1 MKFLPFLCFAAGLVA
16 AEVKTPDAKPR
27 EVTVYADRAEVVRV
41 FKGDLAAG
49 DQSLLFDDL
58 PANVDFSSIRV
69 EGTGAFTLV
78 DIRPETVQAKE
89 IANEAV
95 RALQSKIQAQE
106 LIQKELA
113 QAEARVAFRR
123 GALEKVLGR
132 LTSVGKESANPEMDP
147 LKWAAY
153 LDFQAEQ
160 LAALDKESTEL
171 AKKLKESRLQVD
183 TLNRE
188 IAALNGNQ
196 NRSRNLARVNLE
208 VKTAGAVE
216 VRLSYVV
223 HGPSWRP
230 VYDLRADT
238 KAKTL
243 EITYHAELRQST
255 GEDWNGV
262 ALKLST
268 AEPSVGGREPEMSP
282 WFLHKAEPMVAFDA
296 LKREEESLRKD
307 AEQARFG
314 RRAAGEKQQNFNG
327 FGVAGNNFFAARPTD
342 NEFKATSGNID
353 GASVSTAAV
362 VTGGTAATYV
372 VERATDIKSDNK
384 MAKVTVARIALAST
398 FRHSCVPKLSSFV
411 YLKTHATNK
420 SDFTLLPGRTAVFL
434 DGAFVANSSMDLV
447 PAGQEFWTFL
457 GVDQSV
463 SVERKELAR
472 RDETT
477 GVFGKKTLRTVFDQV
492 FKVKNGKA
500 TEIDLVI
507 WDQLPMGDHEDIKV
521 VLEEPKLEANS
532 ESFKMNESKFVEWR
546 HGLKAGEKRDV
557 PYRFAIERPED
568 MRVMGF

>member
-1 MKFLPFLCFAAGLVA
+1 MKIFSFLCFAAALGA
-16 AEVKTPDAKPR
+16 ADVPTPDAKPR
-27 EVTVYADRAEVVRV
+27 EVTVYADRAEVVRI
-41 FKGDLAAG
+41 FKGDLAVG
-49 DQSLLFDDL
+49 DQSLLFDNL

-69 EGTGAFTLV
+69 EGTGAFTLI
-78 DIRPETVQAKE
+78 DIRAETVQVKE
-89 IANEAV
+89 VANEAI
-95 RALQSKIQAQE
+95 RALQAKIQAQE
-106 LIQKELA
+106 LVQKELA
-113 QAEARVAFRR
+113 LAEGRVAFRR
-123 GALEKVLGR
+123 SALDKVLGR

-160 LAALDKESTEL
+160 QVALDKEATDL
-171 AKKLKESRLQVD
+171 AKRVKESRQLVD
-183 TLNRE
+183 TFNRE

-196 NRSRNLARVNLE
+196 SRSRNQARVNLD
-208 VKTAGAVE
+208 VKTAGAAE

-223 HGPSWRP
+223 HGPSWKP

-238 KAKTL
+238 KGKTL

-255 GEDWNGV
+255 GEDWQGV
-262 ALKLST
+262 SLKLST

-282 WFLHKAEPMVAFDA
+282 WFLAKAEAVALDE
-296 LKREEESLRKD
+296 LGKD
-307 AEQARFG
+307 SDG
-314 RRAAGEKQQNFNG
+314 RNRWDRAMGTGRIAGEKQQNFGGGASNLNM
-327 FGVAGNNFFAARPTD
+327 FQA
-342 NEFKATSGNID
+342 NEFKAGAAALAD
-353 GASVSTAAV
+353 ASVSTAAV
-362 VTGGTAATYV
+362 VAGGTAATYV
-372 VERATDIKSDNK
+372 IERTTDIKSDNK
-384 MAKVTVARIALAST
+384 MAKVTVMRLLLPST
-398 FRHSCVPKLSSFV
+398 YRHSCVPKLSSYV

-420 SDFTLLPGRTAVFL
+420 SDFTLLPGRTSVFL
-434 DGAFVANSSMDLV
+434 DGAFVANASMDLV

-472 RDETT
+472 REETT

-521 VLEEPKLEANS
+521 VLEEPKYEKDS
-532 ESFKMNESKFVEWR
+532 TSFKMNETKYVEWR
-546 HGLKAGEKRDV
+546 HAVKAGEKLDV

-568 MRVMGF
+568 MQVIGY

>member
-1 MKFLPFLCFAAGLVA
+1 MKTFSFLCFAAALGA

-41 FKGDLAAG
+41 FKGDLATG
-49 DQSLLFDDL
+49 EQSLLFDNL

-69 EGTGAFTLV
+69 EGTGAFTLI
-78 DIRPETVQAKE
+78 DIRPETVQVKE
-89 IANEAV
+89 VANEAI
-95 RALQSKIQAQE
+95 RALQAKIQAQE
-106 LIQKELA
+106 IVQKELA
-113 QAEARVAFRR
+113 LAEGRVAFRR

-160 LAALDKESTEL
+160 QVALDKEATDL
-171 AKKLKESRLQVD
+171 AKRVKESRQLVD
-183 TLNRE
+183 TYNRE
-188 IAALNGNQ
+188 ISALNGNLS
-196 NRSRNLARVNLE
+196 RSRNLARVNLD
-208 VKTAGAVE
+208 VKAAGAAE

-223 HGPSWRP
+223 HGPSWKP

-238 KAKTL
+238 KGKTL

-255 GEDWNGV
+255 GEDWQGV

-282 WFLHKAEPMVAFDA
+282 WFLAKAEPVALD
-296 LKREEESLRKD
+296 ELRRD
-307 AEQARFG
+307 SEGGNRRGSVVAG
-314 RRAAGEKQQNFNG
+314 RTAGEKQNFLAADNQFNG
-327 FGVAGNNFFAARPTD
+327 FT
-342 NEFKATSGNID
+342 ATSGAKLAD
-353 GASVSTAAV
+353 ATVSTAAV
-362 VTGGTAATYV
+362 VAGGTAATYV
-372 VERATDIKSDNK
+372 IERTTDIKSDNK
-384 MAKVTVARIALAST
+384 LAKVTVMRLLLPST
-398 FRHSCVPKLSSFV
+398 YRHSCVPKLSGYV

-420 SDFTLLPGRTAVFL
+420 SDFTLLPGRTSVFL

-472 RDETT
+472 REETS

-521 VLEEPKLEANS
+521 VLEEPKYEKDS
-532 ESFKMNESKFVEWR
+532 ESFKMTETKFVEWR
-546 HGLKAGEKRDV
+546 HAVKAGEKRDV
-557 PYRFAIERPED
+557 PFRFAIERPAD
-568 MRVMGF
+568 MQVIGF

>member
-1 MKFLPFLCFAAGLVA
+1 MKIFSFLCLAAALGA
-16 AEVKTPDAKPR
+16 ADVPTPDAKPR
-27 EVTVYADRAEVVRV
+27 EVTVYADRAEVVRI
-41 FKGDLAAG
+41 FKGDLSAG
-49 DQSLLFDDL
+49 DQSLLFDNL

-69 EGTGAFTLV
+69 EGTGAFTLI
-78 DIRPETVQAKE
+78 DIRAETVQVKE
-89 IANEAV
+89 VANEAI
-95 RALQSKIQAQE
+95 RALQAKIQAQE
-106 LIQKELA
+106 LVQKELA
-113 QAEARVAFRR
+113 LAEGRVAFRR
-123 GALEKVLGR
+123 SALDKVLGR

-160 LAALDKESTEL
+160 QVALDKEATDL
-171 AKKLKESRLQVD
+171 AKRVKESRQLVD

-196 NRSRNLARVNLE
+196 SRSRNLARVNLD
-208 VKTAGAVE
+208 VKTAGAAE

-223 HGPSWRP
+223 HGPSWKP

-238 KAKTL
+238 KGKTL

-255 GEDWNGV
+255 GEDWQGV
-262 ALKLST
+262 SLKLST

-282 WFLHKAEPMVAFDA
+282 WFLAKAEAVALD
-296 LKREEESLRKD
+296 ELRQD
-307 AEQARFG
+307 SDGLNRRGSNLTG
-314 RRAAGEKQQNFNG
+314 RIAGEKQN
-327 FGVAGNNFFAARPTD
+327 FAAATGNQF
-342 NEFKATSGNID
+342 NEFSTKAGSAVLADAT
-353 GASVSTAAV
+353 VSTASV
-362 VTGGTAATYV
+362 VTGGTAATFV
-372 VERATDIKSDNK
+372 IERTTDIKSDNK
-384 MAKVTVARIALAST
+384 MAKVTVTRLLLPST
-398 FRHSCVPKLSSFV
+398 YRHSCVPKLSSYV

-420 SDFTLLPGRTAVFL
+420 SDFTLLPGRTSVFL
-434 DGAFVANSSMDLV
+434 DGAFVANASMDLV
-447 PAGQEFWTFL
+447 PAGQKFWTFL

-472 RDETT
+472 REETS

-521 VLEEPKLEANS
+521 VLEVPKYEKDS

-546 HGLKAGEKRDV
+546 HAVKAGEKLDV

-568 MRVMGF
+568 MQVIGY

>member
-1 MKFLPFLCFAAGLVA
+1 MKLFSFLCFAAALGA
-16 AEVKTPDAKPR
+16 AEVPTPDAKPR
-27 EVTVYADRAEVVRV
+27 EVTVYADRAEVVRI

-49 DQSLLFDDL
+49 DQSLLFDNL

-69 EGTGAFTLV
+69 DGTGAFTLI
-78 DIRPETVQAKE
+78 DIRPEAVQVKE
-89 IANEAV
+89 VANEAI
-95 RALQSKIQAQE
+95 RALQAKIQAQE
-106 LIQKELA
+106 LVQKELSL
-113 QAEARVAFRR
+113 AEGRVAFRR
-123 GALEKVLGR
+123 SALDKVLGR

-160 LAALDKESTEL
+160 QVALDKEATEL
-171 AKKLKESRLQVD
+171 AKRVKDSRQLVD
-183 TLNRE
+183 TFNRE

-196 NRSRNLARVNLE
+196 SRSRNLARVNLD
-208 VKTAGAVE
+208 VKTAGPAE

-223 HGPSWRP
+223 HGPSWKP

-238 KAKTL
+238 KGKTL

-255 GEDWNGV
+255 GEDWQGV

-282 WFLHKAEPMVAFDA
+282 WFLAKAEAIA
-296 LKREEESLRKD
+296 LDELRKD
-307 AEQARFG
+307 TDG
-314 RRAAGEKQQNFNG
+314 RNRRSQVGSGRAAGEKQNFD
-327 FGVAGNNFFAARPTD
+327 AGDNRFLV
-342 NEFKATSGNID
+342 NEFGTKNGLALGLADAT
-353 GASVSTAAV
+353 VSTAAV
-362 VTGGTAATYV
+362 VVGGTAATYV
-372 VERATDIKSDNK
+372 IERTTDIKSDNK
-384 MAKVTVARIALAST
+384 LAKVTVTRLLLPST
-398 FRHSCVPKLSSFV
+398 FRHSCVPKLSSYV

-420 SDFTLLPGRTAVFL
+420 SDFTLLPGRTSVFL

-447 PAGQEFWTFL
+447 PAGQKFWTFL

-472 RDETT
+472 REESS
-477 GVFGKKTLRTVFDQV
+477 GLFGKKTLRTVFDQV

-500 TEIDLVI
+500 TEIDLVL

-521 VLEEPKLEANS
+521 VLEVPKYEKDS

-546 HGLKAGEKRDV
+546 HAVKAGEKLDV

-568 MRVMGF
+568 MQVLGY

>member
-1 MKFLPFLCFAAGLVA
+1 MKAFSLLCFAAVLGA
-16 AEVKTPDAKPR
+16 AEVPTPDAKPR
-27 EVTVYADRAEVVRV
+27 EVTVYADRAEVVRI
-41 FKGDLAAG
+41 FQGTLAAG
-49 DQSLLFDDL
+49 DQSLLFDNL

-69 EGTGAFTLV
+69 DGTGAFTLV
-78 DIRPETVQAKE
+78 DIRPETVQVKE
-89 IANEAV
+89 VANEAI
-95 RALQSKIQAQE
+95 RALQAKIQAQE

-113 QAEARVAFRR
+113 LAEGRVAFRR
-123 GALEKVLGR
+123 SALDKVLGR

-153 LDFQAEQ
+153 LDFQAQ
-160 LAALDKESTEL
+160 QQVALDKEATDL
-171 AKKLKESRLQVD
+171 AKSLKESRQQVD
-183 TLNRE
+183 IHNRE

-196 NRSRNLARVNLE
+196 NRSRNLARVNLD
-208 VKTAGAVE
+208 VKTAGPVT

-223 HGPSWRP
+223 HGPSWKP

-238 KAKTL
+238 KAKSL

-255 GEDWNGV
+255 GEDWQGI

-282 WFLHKAEPMVAFDA
+282 WFLSKAEPVVYMDELRSDA
-296 LKREEESLRKD
+296 DR
-307 AEQARFG
+307 G
-314 RRAAGEKQQNFNG
+314 RAAGRAKPGAAEKQN
-327 FGVAGNNFFAARPTD
+327 FGVLTAGNNFTAATD
-342 NEFKATSGNID
+342 NEFKAK
-353 GASVSTAAV
+353 ASLADATVSTAAV
-362 VTGGTAATYV
+362 VASGTAATYV
-372 VERATDIKSDNK
+372 IERTTDIKSDNK
-384 MAKVTVARIALAST
+384 LAKVTVMRLLLPST
-398 FRHSCVPKLSSFV
+398 YRHSCVPKLSSYV

-420 SDFTLLPGRTAVFL
+420 SDFTLLPGRTSVFL

-472 RDETT
+472 REETS
-477 GVFGKKTLRTVFDQV
+477 GVFGKKTMRTVFDQV

-521 VLEEPKLEANS
+521 VLEEPKYEKDS
-532 ESFKMNESKFVEWR
+532 ESFKINESKFVEWR
-546 HGLKAGEKRDV
+546 HAVKPGEKRDV

-568 MRVMGF
+568 MQVIGY

>member
-1 MKFLPFLCFAAGLVA
+1 MKIFSCLCFAAALGA

-27 EVTVYADRAEVVRV
+27 EVTVYADRAEVVRI

-58 PANVDFSSIRV
+58 PANVDFASIRV
-69 EGTGAFTLV
+69 EGTGTFTLI
-78 DIRPETVQAKE
+78 DIRPETVQVKE
-89 IANEAV
+89 VANEAI
-95 RALQSKIQAQE
+95 RALQAKIQAQE
-106 LIQKELA
+106 LVQKELA
-113 QAEARVAFRR
+113 LAEGRVAFRR
-123 GALEKVLGR
+123 SALDKVLGR

-160 LAALDKESTEL
+160 QVALDKEATDL
-171 AKKLKESRLQVD
+171 AKRVKESRQLVD
-183 TLNRE
+183 TYNRE
-188 IAALNGNQ
+188 ISALNGNQ
-196 NRSRNLARVNLE
+196 SRSRNLAHVNLD
-208 VKTAGAVE
+208 VKAAGPAV

-223 HGPSWRP
+223 HGPSWKP

-238 KAKTL
+238 KGKTL

-255 GEDWNGV
+255 GEDWQGV

-282 WFLHKAEPMVAFDA
+282 WFLSKAEPVALD
-296 LKREEESLRKD
+296 ELRRKSD
-307 AEQARFG
+307 GGATRGLDVDG
-314 RRAAGEKQQNFNG
+314 RSAGEKQNFVAAGNG
-327 FGVAGNNFFAARPTD
+327 FNAFQA
-342 NEFKATSGNID
+342 NEFGTKSEAKLADVT
-353 GASVSTAAV
+353 VSTAAV
-362 VTGGTAATYV
+362 VAGGTAATYV
-372 VERATDIKSDNK
+372 IERTTDIKSDNK
-384 MAKVTVARIALAST
+384 LAKVTVMRLLLPST
-398 FRHSCVPKLSSFV
+398 YRHSCVPKLSSYV

-420 SDFTLLPGRTAVFL
+420 SDFTLLPGRTSVFL
-434 DGAFVANSSMDLV
+434 DGAFVANASMDLV

-472 RDETT
+472 REESS

-521 VLEEPKLEANS
+521 VLEEPKYEKDS
-532 ESFKMNESKFVEWR
+532 TSFKMTETKYVEWR
-546 HGLKAGEKRDV
+546 HAVKAGEKRDV

-568 MRVMGF
+568 MQVIGY

>member
-1 MKFLPFLCFAAGLVA
+1 MKIFSFLCFAAALGA

-49 DQSLLFDDL
+49 EQSLLFDNL

-69 EGTGAFTLV
+69 EGTGAFTLI
-78 DIRPETVQAKE
+78 DIRPETVQVKE
-89 IANEAV
+89 VANEAI
-95 RALQSKIQAQE
+95 RALQAKIQAQE
-106 LIQKELA
+106 IVQKELA
-113 QAEARVAFRR
+113 LAEGRVAFRR
-123 GALEKVLGR
+123 GALDKVLGR

-160 LAALDKESTEL
+160 QVALDKEATDL
-171 AKKLKESRLQVD
+171 AKRVKESRQLVD
-183 TLNRE
+183 TYNRE
-188 IAALNGNQ
+188 ISALNGNLS
-196 NRSRNLARVNLE
+196 RSRNLARVNLD
-208 VKTAGAVE
+208 VKAAGAAE

-223 HGPSWRP
+223 HGPSWKP

-238 KAKTL
+238 KGKTL

-255 GEDWNGV
+255 GEDWQGV

-282 WFLHKAEPMVAFDA
+282 WFLAKAEPVALDE
-296 LKREEESLRKD
+296 LRRESESLDRRGSVV
-307 AEQARFG
+307 AG
-314 RRAAGEKQQNFNG
+314 RTAGEKQNFL
-327 FGVAGNNFFAARPTD
+327 AAD
-342 NEFKATSGNID
+342 NRFNAFTATSAGKLAD
-353 GASVSTAAV
+353 ATVSTAAV
-362 VTGGTAATYV
+362 VAGGTAATYV
-372 VERATDIKSDNK
+372 IERTTDIKSDNK
-384 MAKVTVARIALAST
+384 LAKVTVMRLLLPST
-398 FRHSCVPKLSSFV
+398 YRHSCVPKLSGYV

-420 SDFTLLPGRTAVFL
+420 SDFTLLPGRTSVFL

-472 RDETT
+472 REESS

-521 VLEEPKLEANS
+521 VLEEPKYEKDS
-532 ESFKMNESKFVEWR
+532 ESFKMTETKFVEWR
-546 HGLKAGEKRDV
+546 HAVKAGEKRDV
-557 PYRFAIERPED
+557 PFRFAIERPAD
-568 MRVMGF
+568 MQVIGF

>member
-1 MKFLPFLCFAAGLVA
+1 MKIFSCLCFAAALGA

-27 EVTVYADRAEVVRV
+27 EVTVYADRAEVVRI

-58 PANVDFSSIRV
+58 PANVDFASIRV
-69 EGTGAFTLV
+69 EGTGAFTLI
-78 DIRPETVQAKE
+78 DIRPETVQVKE
-89 IANEAV
+89 VANEAI
-95 RALQSKIQAQE
+95 RALQAKIQAQE
-106 LIQKELA
+106 LVQKELA
-113 QAEARVAFRR
+113 LAEGRVAFRR
-123 GALEKVLGR
+123 SALDKVLGR

-160 LAALDKESTEL
+160 QVALDKEATDL
-171 AKKLKESRLQVD
+171 AKRVKESRQLVD
-183 TLNRE
+183 TYNRE
-188 IAALNGNQ
+188 ISALNGNQ
-196 NRSRNLARVNLE
+196 SRSRNLAHVNLE
-208 VKTAGAVE
+208 VKAAGPAE

-223 HGPSWRP
+223 HGPSWKP

-238 KAKTL
+238 KVKTL

-255 GEDWNGV
+255 GEDWQGV
-262 ALKLST
+262 SLKLST

-282 WFLHKAEPMVAFDA
+282 WFLSKAEPVA
-296 LKREEESLRKD
+296 LEELRKD
-307 AEQARFG
+307 SDGLNRRSLVVAG
-314 RRAAGEKQQNFNG
+314 RIAGEKQNFVAANGGNG
-327 FGVAGNNFFAARPTD
+327 FQA
-342 NEFKATSGNID
+342 NEFGTKAEAKLADAT
-353 GASVSTAAV
+353 VSTAAV
-362 VTGGTAATYV
+362 VAGGTAATYV
-372 VERATDIKSDNK
+372 IERTTDIKSDNK
-384 MAKVTVARIALAST
+384 LAKVTVMRLLLPST
-398 FRHSCVPKLSSFV
+398 YRHSCVPKLSSYV

-420 SDFTLLPGRTAVFL
+420 SDFTLLPGRTSVFL
-434 DGAFVANSSMDLV
+434 DGAFVANASMDLV

-472 RDETT
+472 REESS
-477 GVFGKKTLRTVFDQV
+477 GLFGKKTLRTVFDQV

-521 VLEEPKLEANS
+521 VLEEPKYEKDS
-532 ESFKMNESKFVEWR
+532 ESFKMNESKYVEWR
-546 HGLKAGEKRDV
+546 HAVKAGEKRDV

-568 MRVMGF
+568 MQVLGY

>member
-1 MKFLPFLCFAAGLVA
+1 MKIFSFLCFAAALGA
-16 AEVKTPDAKPR
+16 ADVPTPDAKPR
-27 EVTVYADRAEVVRV
+27 EVTVYADRAEVVRI
-41 FKGDLAAG
+41 FKGDLAVG
-49 DQSLLFDDL
+49 DQSLLFDNL

-69 EGTGAFTLV
+69 EGTGAFTLI
-78 DIRPETVQAKE
+78 DIRAETVQVKE
-89 IANEAV
+89 VANEAI
-95 RALQSKIQAQE
+95 RALQAKIQAQE
-106 LIQKELA
+106 LVQKELA
-113 QAEARVAFRR
+113 LAEGRVAFRR
-123 GALEKVLGR
+123 GALDKVLGR

-160 LAALDKESTEL
+160 QVALDKEATDL
-171 AKKLKESRLQVD
+171 AKRVKESRQLVD
-183 TLNRE
+183 TFNRE

-196 NRSRNLARVNLE
+196 SRSRNQARVNLD
-208 VKTAGAVE
+208 VKTAGAAE

-223 HGPSWRP
+223 HGPSWKP

-238 KAKTL
+238 KGKTL

-255 GEDWNGV
+255 GEDWQGV
-262 ALKLST
+262 SLKLST

-282 WFLHKAEPMVAFDA
+282 WFLAKAEAIA
-296 LKREEESLRKD
+296 LDELRKD
-307 AEQARFG
+307 SGGLNRRGSNATG
-314 RRAAGEKQQNFNG
+314 RIAGEKQNF
-327 FGVAGNNFFAARPTD
+327 VAASGSNQF
-342 NEFKATSGNID
+342 NEFSTKAGSAVLADAT
-353 GASVSTAAV
+353 VSTASV

-372 VERATDIKSDNK
+372 IERTTDIKSDNK
-384 MAKVTVARIALAST
+384 MAKVTVTRLLLPST
-398 FRHSCVPKLSSFV
+398 YRHSCVPKLSSYV

-420 SDFTLLPGRTAVFL
+420 SDFTLLPGRTSIFL

-447 PAGQEFWTFL
+447 PAGQKFWTFL

-472 RDETT
+472 REESS
-477 GVFGKKTLRTVFDQV
+477 GLFGKKTLRTVFDQV

-521 VLEEPKLEANS
+521 VLEEPKYEKDS
-532 ESFKMNESKFVEWR
+532 ESFKMNESKYVEWR
-546 HGLKAGEKRDV
+546 HAVKAGEKLDV

-568 MRVMGF
+568 MQVVGY

>member
-1 MKFLPFLCFAAGLVA
+1 MKILSLLCFAATLGA
-16 AEVKTPDAKPR
+16 AEVPTPDAKPR
-27 EVTVYADRAEVVRV
+27 EVTVYADRAEVVRI
-41 FKGDLAAG
+41 FQGDLAAG
-49 DQSLLFDDL
+49 DQSLLFDNL

-69 EGTGAFTLV
+69 EGTGAFTLI
-78 DIRPETVQAKE
+78 DIRPETVQVKE
-89 IANEAV
+89 VANEAI
-95 RALQSKIQAQE
+95 RALQAKIQAQE
-106 LIQKELA
+106 LVQKELSL
-113 QAEARVAFRR
+113 AEGRVAFRR
-123 GALEKVLGR
+123 SALEKVLGR

-160 LAALDKESTEL
+160 QVALDKEATDL
-171 AKKLKESRLQVD
+171 AKRIKASRQQVD
-183 TLNRE
+183 TYNRE

-196 NRSRNLARVNLE
+196 SRSRNLARVNLD
-208 VKTAGAVE
+208 VKTAGPAV

-223 HGPSWRP
+223 QGPSWKP

-238 KAKTL
+238 KAKSL

-255 GEDWNGV
+255 GEDWQGV

-282 WFLHKAEPMVAFDA
+282 WFLAKAEAIA
-296 LKREEESLRKD
+296 LDELRQD
-307 AEQARFG
+307 SDGLNRRDRNATG
-314 RRAAGEKQQNFNG
+314 RASGVEKQN
-327 FGVAGNNFFAARPTD
+327 FAAATGNQF
-342 NEFKATSGNID
+342 NEFSTKPGAAILADAT
-353 GASVSTAAV
+353 VSTASV

-372 VERATDIKSDNK
+372 IERTTDIKSDNK
-384 MAKVTVARIALAST
+384 MAKVTVTRLLLPST
-398 FRHSCVPKLSSFV
+398 YRHSCVPKLSSYV

-420 SDFTLLPGRTAVFL
+420 SDFTLLPGRTSVFL

-447 PAGQEFWTFL
+447 PAGQKFWTFL

-472 RDETT
+472 REESS
-477 GVFGKKTLRTVFDQV
+477 GLFGKKTLRTVFDQV

-521 VLEEPKLEANS
+521 VLEEPKYEKDS
-532 ESFKMNESKFVEWR
+532 ESFKMNESKYVEWR
-546 HGLKAGEKRDV
+546 HAVKAGEKLDV
-557 PYRFAIERPED
+557 PYRFAIERPAD
-568 MRVMGF
+568 MQVLGY

>member
-1 MKFLPFLCFAAGLVA
+1 MKILSLLCFAATLGA
-16 AEVKTPDAKPR
+16 AEVPTPDAKPR
-27 EVTVYADRAEVVRV
+27 EVTVYADRAEVVRI
-41 FKGDLAAG
+41 FQGDLAAG
-49 DQSLLFDDL
+49 DQSLLFDNL

-69 EGTGAFTLV
+69 EGTGAFTLI
-78 DIRPETVQAKE
+78 DIRPETVQVKE
-89 IANEAV
+89 VANEAI
-95 RALQSKIQAQE
+95 RALQAKIQAQE

-113 QAEARVAFRR
+113 LAEGRVAFRR
-123 GALEKVLGR
+123 SALDKVLGR

-160 LAALDKESTEL
+160 QVSLDKEATDL
-171 AKKLKESRLQVD
+171 AKRVKASRQLAD
-183 TLNRE
+183 TYNRE

-196 NRSRNLARVNLE
+196 NRSRNLARVNVD
-208 VKTAGAVE
+208 VKAAGPVM

-223 HGPSWRP
+223 HGPSWKP

-238 KAKTL
+238 KAKSL

-255 GEDWNGV
+255 GEDWQGV
-262 ALKLST
+262 SLKLST

-282 WFLHKAEPMVAFDA
+282 WFLAKAEPVTLDELRRDSDGG
-296 LKREEESLRKD
+296 LKRESRL
-307 AEQARFG
+307 AG
-314 RRAAGEKQQNFNG
+314 RIVEEKQN
-327 FGVAGNNFFAARPTD
+327 FAAATGNQF
-342 NEFKATSGNID
+342 NEFSTKA
-353 GASVSTAAV
+353 GAAVLADATVSTAAV

-372 VERATDIKSDNK
+372 IERTTDIKSDNK
-384 MAKVTVARIALAST
+384 MAKVTVTRLLLPST
-398 FRHSCVPKLSSFV
+398 YRHSCVPKLSGYV

-420 SDFTLLPGRTAVFL
+420 SDFTLLPGRTSVFL

-447 PAGQEFWTFL
+447 PAGQKFWTFL

-472 RDETT
+472 REESS

-521 VLEEPKLEANS
+521 VLEEPKYEKDS

-546 HGLKAGEKRDV
+546 HAVKAGEKLDV
-557 PYRFAIERPED
+557 PYRFAIERPAD
-568 MRVMGF
+568 MQVIGY

>member
-1 MKFLPFLCFAAGLVA
+1 MKIFACLCFAAALGA

-27 EVTVYADRAEVVRV
+27 EVTVYADRAEVVRI

-58 PANVDFSSIRV
+58 PANVDFASIRV
-69 EGTGAFTLV
+69 EGTGTFTLI
-78 DIRPETVQAKE
+78 DIRPETVQVKE
-89 IANEAV
+89 VANEAI
-95 RALQSKIQAQE
+95 RALQAKIQAQE
-106 LIQKELA
+106 LVQKELA
-113 QAEARVAFRR
+113 LAEGRVAFRR
-123 GALEKVLGR
+123 SALDKVLGR

-160 LAALDKESTEL
+160 QVALDKEATDL
-171 AKKLKESRLQVD
+171 AKRVKESRQLVD
-183 TLNRE
+183 TYNRE
-188 IAALNGNQ
+188 ISALNGNQ
-196 NRSRNLARVNLE
+196 SRSRNLAHVNLD
-208 VKTAGAVE
+208 VKAAGPAV

-223 HGPSWRP
+223 HGPSWKP

-238 KAKTL
+238 KGKTL

-255 GEDWNGV
+255 GEDWQGV

-282 WFLHKAEPMVAFDA
+282 WFLSKAEPVALD
-296 LKREEESLRKD
+296 ELRRKSD
-307 AEQARFG
+307 GGATRGLDVAG
-314 RRAAGEKQQNFNG
+314 RSAGEKQNFVAAGNG
-327 FGVAGNNFFAARPTD
+327 FNAFQA
-342 NEFKATSGNID
+342 NEFGTKSEAKLADVT
-353 GASVSTAAV
+353 VSTAAV
-362 VTGGTAATYV
+362 VAGGTAATYV
-372 VERATDIKSDNK
+372 IERTTDIKSDNK
-384 MAKVTVARIALAST
+384 LAKVTVMRLLLPST
-398 FRHSCVPKLSSFV
+398 YRHSCVPKLSSYV

-420 SDFTLLPGRTAVFL
+420 SDFTLLPGRTSVFL
-434 DGAFVANSSMDLV
+434 DGAFVANASMDLV

-472 RDETT
+472 REESS

-521 VLEEPKLEANS
+521 VLEEPKYEKDS
-532 ESFKMNESKFVEWR
+532 TSFKMTETKYVEWR
-546 HGLKAGEKRDV
+546 HAVKAGEKRDV

-568 MRVMGF
+568 MQVIGY

>member
-1 MKFLPFLCFAAGLVA
+1 MKFLPFLCLAAALGA

-27 EVTVYADRAEVVRV
+27 EVTVFADRAEVVRV

-49 DQSLLFDDL
+49 EQSLLFDDL
-58 PANVDFSSIRV
+58 PANVDFASIRV
-69 EGTGAFTLV
+69 EGAGAFTLV
-78 DIRPETVQAKE
+78 DIRPETVQVKE
-89 IANEAV
+89 IANEQI
-95 RALQSKIQAQE
+95 RALQAKVQAEE
-106 LIQKELA
+106 LVQKELA
-113 QAEARVAFRR
+113 QAEARVTFRR
-123 GALEKVLGR
+123 GALDKVLGR

-160 LAALDKESTEL
+160 LAALDKEATDL
-171 AKKLKESRLQVD
+171 AKRVKASRQQVD
-183 TLNRE
+183 ALNRE

-196 NRSRNLARVNLE
+196 NRSRNLAHVNLD
-208 VKTAGAVE
+208 VKTAGPAE

-238 KAKTL
+238 KAKSL

-255 GEDWNGV
+255 GEDWTGV

-282 WFLHKAEPMVAFDA
+282 WFVAKAEVVALDGLA
-296 LKREEESLRKD
+296 VADKRED
-307 AEQARFG
+307 AGTFQAR
-314 RRAAGEKQQNFNG
+314 RLAGEKQNFGVVTVGNG
-327 FGVAGNNFFAARPTD
+327 FNAMRAD
-342 NEFKATSGNID
+342 NEFKATSAEQQPAAAGVSV
-353 GASVSTAAV
+353 ASVVA
-362 VTGGTAATYV
+362 GGTAATYV
-372 VERATDIKSDNK
+372 IERATDIKSDNK
-384 MAKVTVARIALAST
+384 LAKVTVARLQLPST

-411 YLKTHATNK
+411 YLKTHATNR
-420 SDFTLLPGRTAVFL
+420 SDFTLLPGRTSIFL
-434 DGAFVANSSMDLV
+434 DGAFVANATMDLV

-472 RDETT
+472 RDETS

-500 TEIDLVI
+500 TDIDLVI

-521 VLEEPKLEANS
+521 VLEEPKYEKDS
-532 ESFKMNESKFVEWR
+532 ESFKITESKLVEWR

-557 PYRFAIERPED
+557 PFRFAIERPED
-568 MRVMGF
+568 MQVIGF

>member
-1 MKFLPFLCFAAGLVA
+1 MKIFSCLCFAAALGA

-27 EVTVYADRAEVVRV
+27 EVTVYADRAEVVRI

-58 PANVDFSSIRV
+58 PANVDFASIRV
-69 EGTGAFTLV
+69 EGTGTFTLI
-78 DIRPETVQAKE
+78 DIRPETVQVKE
-89 IANEAV
+89 VANEAI
-95 RALQSKIQAQE
+95 RALQAKIQAQE
-106 LIQKELA
+106 LVQKELA
-113 QAEARVAFRR
+113 LAEGRVAFRR
-123 GALEKVLGR
+123 SALDKVLGR

-160 LAALDKESTEL
+160 QVALDKEATDL
-171 AKKLKESRLQVD
+171 AKRVKESRQLVD
-183 TLNRE
+183 TYNRE
-188 IAALNGNQ
+188 ISALNGNQ
-196 NRSRNLARVNLE
+196 SRSRNLAHVNLD
-208 VKTAGAVE
+208 VKAAGPAV

-223 HGPSWRP
+223 HGPSWKP

-238 KAKTL
+238 KGKTL

-255 GEDWNGV
+255 GEDWQGV

-282 WFLHKAEPMVAFDA
+282 WFLSKAEPVALD
-296 LKREEESLRKD
+296 ELRRKSD
-307 AEQARFG
+307 GGATRGLDVAG
-314 RRAAGEKQQNFNG
+314 RSAGEKQNFVAAGNG
-327 FGVAGNNFFAARPTD
+327 FNAFQA
-342 NEFKATSGNID
+342 NEFGTKSEAKLADVT
-353 GASVSTAAV
+353 VSTAAV
-362 VTGGTAATYV
+362 VAGGTAATYV
-372 VERATDIKSDNK
+372 IERTTDIKSDNK
-384 MAKVTVARIALAST
+384 LAKVTVMRLLLPST
-398 FRHSCVPKLSSFV
+398 YRHSCVPKLSSYV

-420 SDFTLLPGRTAVFL
+420 SDFTLLPGRTSVFL
-434 DGAFVANSSMDLV
+434 DGAFVANASMDLV

-472 RDETT
+472 REESS

-521 VLEEPKLEANS
+521 VLEEPKYEKDS
-532 ESFKMNESKFVEWR
+532 TSFKMTETKYVEWR
-546 HGLKAGEKRDV
+546 HAVKAGEKRDV

-568 MRVMGF
+568 MQVIGY

>member
-1 MKFLPFLCFAAGLVA
+1 MKILSLLCFAATLGA
-16 AEVKTPDAKPR
+16 AEVPTPDAKPR
-27 EVTVYADRAEVVRV
+27 EVTVYADRAEVVRI
-41 FKGDLAAG
+41 FQGDLAAG
-49 DQSLLFDDL
+49 DQSLLFDNL

-69 EGTGAFTLV
+69 EGTGAFTLI
-78 DIRPETVQAKE
+78 DIRPETVQVKE
-89 IANEAV
+89 VANEAI
-95 RALQSKIQAQE
+95 RALQAKIQAQE

-113 QAEARVAFRR
+113 LAEGRVAFRR
-123 GALEKVLGR
+123 SALDKVLGR

-160 LAALDKESTEL
+160 QVALDKEATDL
-171 AKKLKESRLQVD
+171 AKRVKASRQLAD
-183 TLNRE
+183 TYNRE

-196 NRSRNLARVNLE
+196 NRSRNLARVNVD
-208 VKTAGAVE
+208 VKAAGPVM

-223 HGPSWRP
+223 HGPSWKP

-238 KAKTL
+238 KAKSL

-255 GEDWNGV
+255 GEDWQGV
-262 ALKLST
+262 SLKLST

-282 WFLHKAEPMVAFDA
+282 WFLAKAEPVTLDELRRDSDGG
-296 LKREEESLRKD
+296 LKRESRL
-307 AEQARFG
+307 AG
-314 RRAAGEKQQNFNG
+314 RIVDEKQN
-327 FGVAGNNFFAARPTD
+327 FAAATGNQF
-342 NEFKATSGNID
+342 NEFSTKA
-353 GASVSTAAV
+353 GAAVLADATVSTAAV

-372 VERATDIKSDNK
+372 IERTTDIKSDNK
-384 MAKVTVARIALAST
+384 MAKVTVTRLLLPST
-398 FRHSCVPKLSSFV
+398 YRHSCVPKLSGYV

-420 SDFTLLPGRTAVFL
+420 SDFTLLPGRTSVFL

-447 PAGQEFWTFL
+447 PAGQKFWTFL

-472 RDETT
+472 REESS

-521 VLEEPKLEANS
+521 VLEEPKYEKDS

-546 HGLKAGEKRDV
+546 HAVKAGEKLDV
-557 PYRFAIERPED
+557 PYRFAIERPAD
-568 MRVMGF
+568 MQVVGY

>member
-1 MKFLPFLCFAAGLVA
+1 MKILSLLCFAATLGA
-16 AEVKTPDAKPR
+16 AEIPTPDAKPR
-27 EVTVYADRAEVVRV
+27 EVTVYADRAEVVRI
-41 FKGDLAAG
+41 FQGDLAAG
-49 DQSLLFDDL
+49 DQSLLFDNL

-69 EGTGAFTLV
+69 EGTGAFTLI
-78 DIRPETVQAKE
+78 DIRPETVQVKE
-89 IANEAV
+89 VANEAI
-95 RALQSKIQAQE
+95 RALQAKIQAQE
-106 LIQKELA
+106 LVQKELSL
-113 QAEARVAFRR
+113 AEARVAFRR
-123 GALEKVLGR
+123 SALEKVLGR

-160 LAALDKESTEL
+160 QVALDKEATEL
-171 AKKLKESRLQVD
+171 AKRVKASRQLVD
-183 TLNRE
+183 TYTRE

-196 NRSRNLARVNLE
+196 SRSRNLARVNLD
-208 VKTAGAVE
+208 VKTAGPVV

-223 HGPSWRP
+223 QGPSWKP

-238 KAKTL
+238 KVNTL

-255 GEDWNGV
+255 GEDWQGV
-262 ALKLST
+262 SLKLST

-282 WFLHKAEPMVAFDA
+282 WFLAKSEPIE
-296 LKREEESLRKD
+296 LEELRKD
-307 AEQARFG
+307 SDGLNRRELRGAGRASGAEKQNFV
-314 RRAAGEKQQNFNG
+314 AGENKFQF
-327 FGVAGNNFFAARPTD
+327 
-342 NEFKATSGNID
+342 NEFGTKAGLAVLADAT
-353 GASVSTAAV
+353 VSTASV

-372 VERATDIKSDNK
+372 IERTTDIKSDNK
-384 MAKVTVARIALAST
+384 MAKVTVTRLLLPST
-398 FRHSCVPKLSSFV
+398 YRHSCVPKLSSYV

-420 SDFTLLPGRTAVFL
+420 SDFTLLPGRTSVFL

-447 PAGQEFWTFL
+447 PAGQKFWTFL

-472 RDETT
+472 REESS
-477 GVFGKKTLRTVFDQV
+477 GLFGKKTLRTVFDQV

-521 VLEEPKLEANS
+521 VLEEPKYEKDS

-546 HGLKAGEKRDV
+546 HAVKAGEKRDV
-557 PYRFAIERPED
+557 PYRFAIERPAD
-568 MRVMGF
+568 MQVVGY

>member
-1 MKFLPFLCFAAGLVA
+1 MKIFSFLCFAAALGA

-49 DQSLLFDDL
+49 EQSLLFDNL

-69 EGTGAFTLV
+69 EGTGAFTLI
-78 DIRPETVQAKE
+78 DIRPETVQVKE
-89 IANEAV
+89 VANEAI
-95 RALQSKIQAQE
+95 RALQAKIQAQE
-106 LIQKELA
+106 IVQKELA
-113 QAEARVAFRR
+113 LAEGRVAFRR
-123 GALEKVLGR
+123 GALDKVLGR

-160 LAALDKESTEL
+160 QVALDKEATDL
-171 AKKLKESRLQVD
+171 AKRVKESRQLVD
-183 TLNRE
+183 TYNRE
-188 IAALNGNQ
+188 ISALNGNLS
-196 NRSRNLARVNLE
+196 RSRNLARVNLD
-208 VKTAGAVE
+208 VKAAGAAE

-223 HGPSWRP
+223 HGPSWKP

-238 KAKTL
+238 KGKTL

-255 GEDWNGV
+255 GEDWQGV

-282 WFLHKAEPMVAFDA
+282 WFLAKAEPVALDE
-296 LKREEESLRKD
+296 LRRDSESLNRRGSVV
-307 AEQARFG
+307 AG
-314 RRAAGEKQQNFNG
+314 RTAGEKQNFL
-327 FGVAGNNFFAARPTD
+327 AAD
-342 NEFKATSGNID
+342 NRFNAFTATSAAKLAD
-353 GASVSTAAV
+353 ATVSTAAV
-362 VTGGTAATYV
+362 VAGGTAATYV
-372 VERATDIKSDNK
+372 IERTTDIKSDNK
-384 MAKVTVARIALAST
+384 LAKVTVMRLLLPST
-398 FRHSCVPKLSSFV
+398 YRHSCVPKLSGYV

-420 SDFTLLPGRTAVFL
+420 SDFTLLPGRTSVFL

-472 RDETT
+472 REESS

-521 VLEEPKLEANS
+521 VLEEPKYEKDS
-532 ESFKMNESKFVEWR
+532 ESFKMTETKFVEWR
-546 HGLKAGEKRDV
+546 HAVKAGEKRDV
-557 PYRFAIERPED
+557 PFRFAIERPAD
-568 MRVMGF
+568 MQVIGF

>member
-1 MKFLPFLCFAAGLVA
+1 MKIFSCLCFAAALGA

-27 EVTVYADRAEVVRV
+27 EVTVYADRAEVVRI

-58 PANVDFSSIRV
+58 PANVDFASIRV
-69 EGTGAFTLV
+69 EGTGTFTLI
-78 DIRPETVQAKE
+78 DIRPETVQVKE
-89 IANEAV
+89 VANEAI
-95 RALQSKIQAQE
+95 RALQAKIQAQE
-106 LIQKELA
+106 LVQKELA
-113 QAEARVAFRR
+113 LAEGRVAFRR
-123 GALEKVLGR
+123 SALDKVLGR

-160 LAALDKESTEL
+160 QVALDKEATDL
-171 AKKLKESRLQVD
+171 AKRVKESRQLVD
-183 TLNRE
+183 TYNRE
-188 IAALNGNQ
+188 ISALNGNQ
-196 NRSRNLARVNLE
+196 SRSRNLAHVNLD
-208 VKTAGAVE
+208 VKAAGPAV

-223 HGPSWRP
+223 HGPSWKP

-238 KAKTL
+238 KGKTL

-255 GEDWNGV
+255 GEDWQGV

-282 WFLHKAEPMVAFDA
+282 WFLSKAEPVALD
-296 LKREEESLRKD
+296 ELRRKSD
-307 AEQARFG
+307 GGATRGLDLAG
-314 RRAAGEKQQNFNG
+314 RSAGEKQNFVAAGNG
-327 FGVAGNNFFAARPTD
+327 FNAFQA
-342 NEFKATSGNID
+342 NEFGTKSEAKLADVT
-353 GASVSTAAV
+353 VSTAAV
-362 VTGGTAATYV
+362 VAGGTAATYV
-372 VERATDIKSDNK
+372 IERTTDIKSDNK
-384 MAKVTVARIALAST
+384 LAKVTVMRLLLPST
-398 FRHSCVPKLSSFV
+398 YRHSCVPKLSSYV

-420 SDFTLLPGRTAVFL
+420 SDFTLLPGRTSVFL
-434 DGAFVANSSMDLV
+434 DGAFVANASMDLV

-472 RDETT
+472 REESS

-521 VLEEPKLEANS
+521 VLEEPKYEKDS
-532 ESFKMNESKFVEWR
+532 TSFKMTETKYVEWR
-546 HGLKAGEKRDV
+546 HAVKAGEKRDV

-568 MRVMGF
+568 MQVIGY